1 MKFSP
6 KIAAALLCASL
17 SLGAQAASYGNN
29 LIINGNAENGT
40 TGWSAIADDALFSSV
55 AYGPNWVQPTQ
66 PGPVDRG
73 SSLFVGG
80 SGWSYAAGTQTIDL
94 SGYSSAI
101 ASGQVSFSL
110 TGWLGGWAAQGD
122 NAIFQ
127 ASFLDIAG
135 NELGS
140 ATLGP
145 LSPADRNEISGLFY
159 QEALGLLPTGTTQVR
174 FVLDMERQ
182 GGGDNDGY
190 ADNLSFVL
198 NTAAV
203 PEPESYALM
212 LAGLGLLAGVAR
224 RRSRR
229 AA

>member
-6 KIAAALLCASL
+6 KIAAALLCGSL

-29 LIINGNAENGT
+29 LLVNGDAENGT
-40 TGWSAIADDALFSSV
+40 TGWSAIADNALFSAV
-55 AYGPNWVQPTQ
+55 DYGPNWVQPTQ
-66 PGPVDRG
+66 PGPAERG

-94 SGYSSAI
+94 SAYAGAI
-101 ASGQVSFSL
+101 TSGQVGFSL

-127 ASFLDIAG
+127 ASFLDHSG

-140 ATLGP
+140 VALGP

-159 QEALGLLPTGTTQVR
+159 QEALGLLPSGTTQVR
-174 FVLDMERQ
+174 FILDMERQ

-190 ADNLSFVL
+190 ADNLSFAL

-203 PEPESYALM
+203 PEPESYALL
-212 LAGLGLLAGVAR
+212 LAGLGLLGGVAR
-224 RRSRR
+224 RRARQ